1 MGVILFVAFVGLF
14 IGYVCVSDKNKE
26 NEKNL
31 KTANHESI
39 MQGKIYGFIP
49 TKSIYREFSN
59 YAVYVDET
67 NHQIMLTNL
76 VSGIK
81 SVFKFSELIECSIL
95 EDGATIMSGGVGR
108 AVVGSLIG
116 GGIGAIVG
124 ATTRDSTPITLSL
137 SVRIVTS
144 NIQYPLQE
152 IPIIGSS
159 TNRGSND
166 EYKEKVQFAQEIY
179 ATVISIMHAAKSD

>member
-1 MGVILFVAFVGLF
+1 
-14 IGYVCVSDKNKE
+14 
-26 NEKNL
+26 
-31 KTANHESI
+31 

-108 AVVGSLIG
+108 AVVGSFIG

-179 ATVISIMHAAKSD
+179 ATIISVMHAAKSE

>member
-1 MGVILFVAFVGLF
+1 MAFVGLF
-14 IGYVCVSDKNKE
+14 IGYLCISDKNKE
-26 NEKNL
+26 NEKHL
-31 KTANHESI
+31 KLANHESI

-108 AVVGSLIG
+108 AVVGGLVG

-179 ATVISIMHAAKSD
+179 ATIISVMHAAKSE